1 MTEVGNK
8 SFNEYLKIPVSEY
21 STNILKVNEVKRL
34 DEKNFE
40 CILSEVNMLGKTIQ
54 PKLFVEVD
62 VGDIV
67 RFNVTSM

>member
-1 MTEVGNK
+1 M
-8 SFNEYLKIPVSEY
+8 SEY

-54 PKLFVEVD
+54 PKLFIEVD

-67 RFNVTSM
+67 RFNVKSM